1 MQPCRDAHAGRAP
14 CPYFISGRRC
24 GPAGACGCCARR
36 GGCAAASEP
45 ARPSSPLPPLPP
57 PRPPA
62 PSDLLL
68 RGAAKG
74 RKPPPMGSG
83 GRWFEG
89 MQALRPLRASIRV
102 GGAAYPGQAVAA
114 VCNGRVIR
122 RNPGVTQG
130 NAGAPDG
137 TAASALPGARARTR
151 CVLFPL
157 PGPRSGGRARG
168 SVGGRRLRRSRHPGG
183 PENPGRFNSRGLI
196 LLNRK
201 EPTKSII

>member
-130 NAGAPDG
+130 NAGARDG
-137 TAASALPGARARTR
+137 TAASALRRRACTHAL
-151 CVLFPL
+151 CAFSV
-157 PGPRSGGRARG
+157 SRAP
-168 SVGGRRLRRSRHPGG
+168 VGGRSAGVSGWAPAPPLVTS
-183 PENPGRFNSRGLI
+183 S
-196 LLNRK
+196 
-201 EPTKSII
+201 